1 MRSEEASAVFTAKGF
16 SKGGTTP
23 STPPCIEAEA
33 KTTQKERQLNMS
45 VVSAC
50 GFIFDGSYIAAGSP
64 KFLSLIKRT
73 GEEEIDDVAAVLLG
87 SPCSFFVDFLLC
99 VVGYALSFGRHLCLC
114 LQVSRKLPY
123 PTVEEL
129 RAAATAA
136 AAAAGADAAAAAAAG
151 AAAAAAATAANL
163 LQPLKEAGK
172 SLIFDVSLKELLEAI
187 VLEPQSSPFTKV
199 LREKDAKFLHP
210 IRFWRKCSSNN
221 SSSEN
226 ALQRQHPTQQ
236 GSGELC
242 LPPSQNISQTSF
254 PSAAPPVPEEEAN
267 DSAAAEEAALR
278 SSEHGLLSGRF
289 CQVTRALKAD
299 IKLPDSSLTR
309 ILGLPSRGVLGERYT
324 CSICTPHCVLLDVES
339 RLSGMPYSDTFYLLQ
354 RLKCCALSSA
364 AALRP
369 SSCSSSKNATSEDT
383 LDNNA
388 AIQIDFEYEVVI
400 TTRSLFQG
408 KIKSDSLRELALGL
422 DLLKNHICEALGALI
437 SRSSSAA
444 ASLRVEP
451 LRFVA
456 ESESEAAAGGG
467 AEEVAAANL
476 PLPSGGES
484 SPEPFP
490 FAVDYTQQPS
500 GSIVSSGAA
509 TTVRLIAVAWRKLA
523 GNLHQLAPST
533 LYECGWRATCAS
545 AAAGS
550 PRDPSAPAAP

>member
-1 MRSEEASAVFTAKGF
+1 MLEKEELRAMRSEEASAVFTAKGF

-114 LQVSRKLPY
+114 LQVSRKLP
-123 PTVEEL
+123 
-129 RAAATAA
+129 
-136 AAAAGADAAAAAAAG
+136 
-151 AAAAAAATAANL
+151 
-163 LQPLKEAGK
+163 
-172 SLIFDVSLKELLEAI
+172 
-187 VLEPQSSPFTKV
+187 V

-400 TTRSLFQG
+400 TTRSFFQG

-533 LYECGWRATCAS
+533 LYECGWFVFSTPPAYLPRPRRSFVVGSEATA
-545 AAAGS
+545 
-550 PRDPSAPAAP
+550 